1 MLTWLEISKSALVNN
16 LKQFRKIIG
25 KKIKLMAVVKS
36 NAYGHGMIECAKIF
50 EKNGAD
56 YLGVANLNEAIELRK
71 NGLKKPILILTYWN
85 LYDSEAQIKAI
96 IKNIEFVVY
105 TYPQVKIL
113 SKISQ
118 KIGKWVNVHIKVDT
132 GTSRIGVLPQDALN
146 FALKCLKLPNLK
158 VRGIFTHFAKS
169 EAKNQAFTHQ
179 QIEKLLKIK
188 KSLTKIPHFPQDI
201 LFHAGCTASTIN
213 NKASFFDMVRI
224 GIGLYGLWPSLA
236 TKNYGALKSIILKPA
251 LTWKTKII
259 QVKELP
265 KGTPIGYDCT
275 YRLKNRGKIAILPVG
290 YWDGYDRK
298 LSNCGEVLIRGK
310 RAPVRGRICMNLMMV
325 EVTKIPKVKVNDEVV
340 LIGQQD
346 KEKITAE
353 EIALKIGTIN
363 YEVITRINPQI
374 PRIYK

>member
-118 KIGKWVNVHIKVDT
+118 KI
-132 GTSRIGVLPQDALN
+132 
-146 FALKCLKLPNLK
+146 
-158 VRGIFTHFAKS
+158 
-169 EAKNQAFTHQ
+169 
-179 QIEKLLKIK
+179 
-188 KSLTKIPHFPQDI
+188 
-201 LFHAGCTASTIN
+201 
-213 NKASFFDMVRI
+213 
-224 GIGLYGLWPSLA
+224 
-236 TKNYGALKSIILKPA
+236 
-251 LTWKTKII
+251 
-259 QVKELP
+259 
-265 KGTPIGYDCT
+265 
-275 YRLKNRGKIAILPVG
+275 
-290 YWDGYDRK
+290 
-298 LSNCGEVLIRGK
+298 
-310 RAPVRGRICMNLMMV
+310 
-325 EVTKIPKVKVNDEVV
+325 
-340 LIGQQD
+340 
-346 KEKITAE
+346 E
-353 EIALKIGTIN
+353 E
-363 YEVITRINPQI
+363 
-374 PRIYK
+374 